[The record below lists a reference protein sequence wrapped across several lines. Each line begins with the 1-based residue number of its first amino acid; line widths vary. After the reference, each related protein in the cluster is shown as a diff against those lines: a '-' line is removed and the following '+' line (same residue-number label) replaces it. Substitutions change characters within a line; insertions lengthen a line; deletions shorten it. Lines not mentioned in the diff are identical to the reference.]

1 MSIPRKKIAAL
12 PIKPGV
18 YQFKD
23 ARGNLLYIGKAKS
36 LKKRVSSYFN
46 NKTRKQENNKTN
58 ELVKKIKE
66 VEVITTKNEMEAL
79 LLEASLIKRNQPP
92 YNIDLKGSSGRYAY
106 LKITAEKH
114 PRVAVARNQSD
125 LRDGKVF
132 GPYTSAAARKQAQ
145 YWASAILA
153 AQPGDHWPPPSH
165 LLRQLKAG
173 GLASG
178 KNLTEE
184 ELAANRKK
192 AEQFLRGN
200 IQELTSALAQEMKQF
215 SQTIKYEQAKLRRD
229 QLFALAK
236 MGEPQ
241 NIDLPK
247 GYDQD
252 VFAYL
257 VTRDGIIVQL
267 FNVKRGVISG
277 RQEFDLTPPLNLPLA
292 KGETLVDIPSLAKG
306 RWRSRRSE
314 DDFSEFL
321 RRYYD
326 RQEIP
331 EEIIVPQKLADQ
343 SVLERYLSKLKG
355 KKVKIFIPRQGSK
368 KELLDLLR
376 QNLAISVRVGNA
388 VLSELK
394 KILNLPN
401 IPRVIEMF
409 DISHTAGKEI
419 VASMV
424 QFVDGQPNKSA
435 YRKFKIKTV
444 AGNDDFASM
453 REVVRRRYQRLSEE
467 KKQLPDLIIVDGG
480 RGQLSAAAGI
490 LRELKISVPL
500 IALAKKEEEIYL
512 ARRRFPL
519 RLSKTSEALK
529 LLQRIRDE
537 AHRFAVSFHRQRRSK
552 AFLNTSPRLPAEYSG
567 KAWG

>member
-277 RQEFDLTPPLNLPLA
+277 RQELHLSPSPLS
-292 KGETLVDIPSLAKG
+292 LVRRGD
-306 RWRSRRSE
+306 RSE
-314 DDFSEFL
+314 VSEFL
-321 RRYYD
+321 RRYYE
-326 RQEIP
+326 RHEIP

-467 KKQLPDLIIVDGG
+467 KKYLPDLIIVDGG

>member
-1 MSIPRKKIAAL
+1 MSIPLKKIAAL

-267 FNVKRGVISG
+267 FDVKRGVISG
-277 RQEFDLTPPLNLPLA
+277 RQELHLSPSPLS
-292 KGETLVDIPSLAKG
+292 LVRRGD
-306 RWRSRRSE
+306 RSE
-314 DDFSEFL
+314 VSEFL
-321 RRYYD
+321 RRYYE
-326 RQEIP
+326 RHEIP

-343 SVLERYLSKLKG
+343 SV
-355 KKVKIFIPRQGSK
+355 
-368 KELLDLLR
+368 
-376 QNLAISVRVGNA
+376 
-388 VLSELK
+388 
-394 KILNLPN
+394 
-401 IPRVIEMF
+401 
-409 DISHTAGKEI
+409 
-419 VASMV
+419 
-424 QFVDGQPNKSA
+424 
-435 YRKFKIKTV
+435 
-444 AGNDDFASM
+444 
-453 REVVRRRYQRLSEE
+453 
-467 KKQLPDLIIVDGG
+467 
-480 RGQLSAAAGI
+480 
-490 LRELKISVPL
+490 
-500 IALAKKEEEIYL
+500 
-512 ARRRFPL
+512 
-519 RLSKTSEALK
+519 
-529 LLQRIRDE
+529 
-537 AHRFAVSFHRQRRSK
+537 
-552 AFLNTSPRLPAEYSG
+552 
-567 KAWG
+567 